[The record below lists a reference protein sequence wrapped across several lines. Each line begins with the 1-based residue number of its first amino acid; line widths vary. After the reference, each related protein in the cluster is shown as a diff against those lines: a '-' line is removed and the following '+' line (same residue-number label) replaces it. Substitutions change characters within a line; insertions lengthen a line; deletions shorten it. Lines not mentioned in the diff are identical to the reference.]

1 MWERFAFA
9 RGTAR
14 RPSAALLAL
23 GAALA
28 LGVAGRAAVH
38 AGAHLPRGGDE
49 LAALGRAA
57 VALGGPWLAVA
68 WAVGAVVG
76 RPVRAAV
83 TGGTGLALGTFAWYA
98 ASALAGGPAEDYARV
113 APAWAAV
120 ALAAGAVFGLAGAAF
135 ARGGLAM
142 RTAAL
147 ALVSGTLAGEAL
159 LLFSEWTGRA
169 SRAALA
175 AELAVAGAVLVLG
188 ARRTAPL
195 AALVLVGSSRW
206 GRGGRGRR
214 ARHAAAGGLAR
225 ALTSLRSAGG
235 GAGS

>member
-1 MWERFAFA
+1 MALGIAGRLAVHV
-9 RGTAR
+9 GGDL
-14 RPSAALLAL
+14 PHGAALSALGRSFVAL
-23 GAALA
+23 GA
-28 LGVAGRAAVH
+28 
-38 AGAHLPRGGDE
+38 
-49 LAALGRAA
+49 
-57 VALGGPWLAVA
+57 PWLAVA

-83 TGGTGLALGTFAWYA
+83 TGGAALALGTFAWYA
-98 ASALAGGPAEDYARV
+98 LSVVAGGPSEDYARV

-120 ALAAGAVFGLAGAAF
+120 ALAAGAVFGIAGAAF

-175 AELAVAGAVLVLG
+175 AELAVAGAVFVLG

-195 AALVLVGSSRW
+195 AALVLAAVVAVGV
-206 GRGGRGRR
+206 
-214 ARHAAAGGLAR
+214 AGIEDAVRDTLRLAGWSGL
-225 ALTSLRSAGG
+225 
-235 GAGS
+235 

>member
-1 MWERFAFA
+1 VAPLLASPFMWERPAFA
-9 RGTAR
+9 RDSAR
-14 RPSAALLAL
+14 RPSAVLLAL
-23 GAALA
+23 GAALG
-28 LGVAGRAAVH
+28 LGVAGRVAVH
-38 AGAHLPRGGDE
+38 AGAHVPHGGDE

-57 VALGGPWLAVA
+57 VALGAPWLAVA

-76 RPVRAAV
+76 RPVRAALA
-83 TGGTGLALGTFAWYA
+83 GGAGLALGTFAWYA
-98 ASALAGGPAEDYARV
+98 ASAVAGGPAEDYARV

-120 ALAAGAVFGLAGAAF
+120 ALLAGAVFGLAGAGF
-135 ARGGLAM
+135 ARGGPAV

-195 AALVLVGSSRW
+195 VALVLAGVVALGVAGVEDAVRDTLRLAGW
-206 GRGGRGRR
+206 RG
-214 ARHAAAGGLAR
+214 L
-225 ALTSLRSAGG
+225 
-235 GAGS
+235 

>member
-9 RGTAR
+9 RVTAR
-14 RPSAALLAL
+14 RPSAALLVL
-23 GAALA
+23 GAALG
-28 LGVAGRAAVH
+28 LGVAGRVAVH

-57 VALGGPWLAVA
+57 VALGAPWLAVA

-83 TGGTGLALGTFAWYA
+83 TGGAALALGTFAWYA
-98 ASALAGGPAEDYARV
+98 LSAVAGGPTEDYARV

-120 ALAAGAVFGLAGAAF
+120 ALAAGAVFGIAGAAF
-135 ARGGLAM
+135 ARGGPAM

-169 SRAALA
+169 SRAQDEHRPGDR
-175 AELAVAGAVLVLG
+175 ELCRQRG

-195 AALVLVGSSRW
+195 AALVLAAVVAVGV
-206 GRGGRGRR
+206 
-214 ARHAAAGGLAR
+214 AGIEDAVRDTLRLAGWSGL
-225 ALTSLRSAGG
+225 
-235 GAGS
+235 

>member
-1 MWERFAFA
+1 MSERFAFA

-83 TGGTGLALGTFAWYA
+83 TGGAGLALGTFAWYA
-98 ASALAGGPAEDYARV
+98 ASAVAGGPAEDYARV

-120 ALAAGAVFGLAGAAF
+120 ALAAGAAFGLAGAAF

-142 RTAAL
+142 RMAPAL

-195 AALVLVGSSRW
+195 AALVLAGLVTVGIAGAEDAVRDTLRLAGW
-206 GRGGRGRR
+206 RG
-214 ARHAAAGGLAR
+214 L
-225 ALTSLRSAGG
+225 
-235 GAGS
+235 

>member
-9 RGTAR
+9 RDTAR

-28 LGVAGRAAVH
+28 LGVAGRVAVH

-83 TGGTGLALGTFAWYA
+83 TGGAGLALGTFAWYA
-98 ASALAGGPAEDYARV
+98 ASAVAGGPAEDYARV

-120 ALAAGAVFGLAGAAF
+120 ALAGRGVAPRRGRVRPGRPGDAHGRARARVRDARGRGAA
-135 ARGGLAM
+135 AVLGVDGPRVA
-142 RTAAL
+142 
-147 ALVSGTLAGEAL
+147 
-159 LLFSEWTGRA
+159 
-169 SRAALA
+169 RAALA

-195 AALVLVGSSRW
+195 AALVLAGVVAVGVAGVEDAVRDTLRLAGW
-206 GRGGRGRR
+206 RG
-214 ARHAAAGGLAR
+214 L
-225 ALTSLRSAGG
+225 
-235 GAGS
+235 

>member
-9 RGTAR
+9 RDTAR

-28 LGVAGRAAVH
+28 LGVAGRVAVH

-83 TGGTGLALGTFAWYA
+83 TGGAGLALGTFAWYA
-98 ASALAGGPAEDYARV
+98 ASAVAGGPAEDYARV

-120 ALAAGAVFGLAGAAF
+120 ALAAGAAFGLAGAAF

-175 AELAVAGAVLVLG
+175 AELAVAGAVLCW
-188 ARRTAPL
+188 ARGGLRRSPRSCSPA
-195 AALVLVGSSRW
+195 SSRS
-206 GRGGRGRR
+206 GSPGSR
-214 ARHAAAGGLAR
+214 
-225 ALTSLRSAGG
+225 TRSATRCGWRA
-235 GAGS
+235 GAGSISLPRLRWLES